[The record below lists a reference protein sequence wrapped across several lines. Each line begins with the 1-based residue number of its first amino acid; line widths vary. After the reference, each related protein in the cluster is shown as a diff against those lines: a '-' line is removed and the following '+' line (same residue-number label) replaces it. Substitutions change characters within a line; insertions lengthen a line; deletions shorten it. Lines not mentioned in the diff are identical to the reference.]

1 MAFQEIVIRIPT
13 INDLLKE
20 VREDNWTFRGD
31 DETLKNEL
39 TAELHEQR
47 EVLLDGL
54 NQIQQQQEKNVKR
67 LRKIAKQHSMDRLY
81 RLIAEKAS
89 ITDPE
94 LVEKMKNTI
103 VVDIE
108 GSLQISEDLF
118 VQSLGPEGHF
128 SNFLMGCFS
137 YILNRDWKKTKK
149 LSKVLSFCAVVSTNY
164 HYYGFLN
171 VLLV

>member
-54 NQIQQQQEKNVKR
+54 N
-67 LRKIAKQHSMDRLY
+67 
-81 RLIAEKAS
+81 
-89 ITDPE
+89 
-94 LVEKMKNTI
+94 
-103 VVDIE
+103 
-108 GSLQISEDLF
+108 
-118 VQSLGPEGHF
+118 
-128 SNFLMGCFS
+128 
-137 YILNRDWKKTKK
+137 
-149 LSKVLSFCAVVSTNY
+149 
-164 HYYGFLN
+164 
-171 VLLV
+171 